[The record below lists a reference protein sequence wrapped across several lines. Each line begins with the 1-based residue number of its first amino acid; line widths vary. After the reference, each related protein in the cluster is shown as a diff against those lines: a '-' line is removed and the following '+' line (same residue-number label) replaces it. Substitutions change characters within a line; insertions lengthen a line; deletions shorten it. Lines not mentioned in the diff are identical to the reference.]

1 MRPIWTKQVV
11 VSYRG
16 SDNLLSGDAAADAA
30 FGTGSWNQQF
40 TDAAAFT
47 ARVKAIPDVASKL
60 SQQGGGGYTLLV
72 TGHSLGG
79 GIAQLMGKMFGA
91 DGASYDAPGA
101 NAVANSAEFLQAKAQ
116 YAPDSAGQIG
126 TLPPIPRVSPT
137 IC

>member
-47 ARVKAIPDVASKL
+47 ASVKSDKSVAPL
-60 SQQGGGGYTLLV
+60 LTTTGGYTLL
-72 TGHSLGG
+72 TAGHSLGG
-79 GIAQLMGKMFGA
+79 GIAQLMGKMFGV